1 MMIAYLSSMIAQAS
15 YYYGGA
21 NDFYYTS
28 PGSLGSMY
36 SEVPLIGFGIMLLTM
51 IIGGAVQ
58 AGLKNAFARYSQE
71 AAPLTG
77 AEVARRMLHQYG
89 LDDVQV
95 TSTPGRLTDHYNPL
109 DRTVNLSE
117 SVYNEAS
124 VAAMAV
130 AAHECG
136 HAVQHARAYP
146 WLGLRSS
153 LVPMVNIGSR
163 LGQVVLML
171 GLFLLAAGSG
181 TTVAWV
187 GLALYATTT
196 LFALVTLPVE
206 FDASRRALAWLEQ
219 SGWATRAMHGQA
231 GTALRWAAMTY
242 VAAALS
248 SLAMLLYYALIILSR
263 MNSNRE

>member
-1 MMIAYLSSMIAQAS
+1 MHMIEFSTILAQAT
-15 YYYGGA
+15 YYYNQGSDFFNTSSSGAYGGA
-21 NDFYYTS
+21 TI
-28 PGSLGSMY
+28 
-36 SEVPLIGFGIMLLTM
+36 IGLLLVLLTAF
-51 IIGGAVQ
+51 IGGAVQ
-58 AGLKNAFARYSQE
+58 MGLKNAFTRYAQE
-71 AAPLTG
+71 PAPLTG
-77 AEVARRMLHQYG
+77 AETALRMLRQNG
-89 LDDVQV
+89 LHDVQV
-95 TSTPGRLTDHYNPL
+95 ISTSGQLTDHYNPL

-117 SVYNEAS
+117 NVYNEAS

-136 HAVQHARAYP
+136 HAIQHAHAYP

-153 LVPMVNIGSR
+153 LVPLVNIGSR
-163 LGQVVLML
+163 LGQIVLMVGL
-171 GLFLLAAGSG
+171 GLLAMGSS
-181 TTVAWV
+181 TTVAWI

-219 SGWATRAMHGQA
+219 SGLATRAMHGQA

-248 SLAMLLYYALIILSR
+248 SLAMLLYYALMLLGR
-263 MNSNRE
+263 AGNNRD

>member
-1 MMIAYLSSMIAQAS
+1 M
-15 YYYGGA
+15 
-21 NDFYYTS
+21 
-28 PGSLGSMY
+28 
-36 SEVPLIGFGIMLLTM
+36 
-51 IIGGAVQ
+51 
-58 AGLKNAFARYSQE
+58 
-71 AAPLTG
+71 
-77 AEVARRMLHQYG
+77 
-89 LDDVQV
+89 QV
-95 TSTPGRLTDHYNPL
+95 ISTPGKLTDHYNPL

-136 HAVQHARAYP
+136 HAVQHAQAYP

-163 LGQVVLML
+163 LGQMVLL
-171 GLFLLAAGSG
+171 AGIVLLAAGSS
-181 TTVAWV
+181 TTIAWI

-196 LFALVTLPVE
+196 LFAFVTLPVE
-206 FDASRRALAWLEQ
+206 FDASRRALAWLQQ
-219 SGWATRAMHGQA
+219 SGLADRTMHGQA

-263 MNSNRE
+263 TNQNRE

>member
-1 MMIAYLSSMIAQAS
+1 LIIPGLILGIWAQSKVKSTYAEYS
-15 YYYGGA
+15 RIP
-21 NDFYYTS
+21 TR
-28 PGSLGSMY
+28 LGRSAAA
-36 SEVPLIGFGIMLLTM
+36 VVDDLLRRNGNNKVRIGRVSG
-51 IIGGAVQ
+51 
-58 AGLKNAFARYSQE
+58 E
-71 AAPLTG
+71 
-77 AEVARRMLHQYG
+77 
-89 LDDVQV
+89 
-95 TSTPGRLTDHYNPL
+95 LTDHYNPS

-136 HAVQHARAYP
+136 HAIQQARAYP

-163 LGQVVLML
+163 LGQVVLFI
-171 GLFLLAAGSG
+171 GLALLAAGSG
-181 TTVAWV
+181 TTVAWI
-187 GLALYATTT
+187 GLALYAATTV
-196 LFALVTLPVE
+196 FALVTLPVE
-206 FDASRRALAWLEQ
+206 FDASRRALAWIEQ
-219 SGWATRAMHGQA
+219 SGWASRAMHGQA

-263 MNSNRE
+263 MNSNRD

>member
-1 MMIAYLSSMIAQAS
+1 MTVFLHTLAQAG
-15 YYYGGA
+15 YYSTG
-21 NDFYYTS
+21 NDFFHGSHAALNGMYGDYTFI
-28 PGSLGSMY
+28 G
-36 SEVPLIGFGIMLLTM
+36 VLILLVTMLL
-51 IIGGAVQ
+51 GGAVQ
-58 AGLKNAFARYSQE
+58 MGLKSAFTRYSQE
-71 AAPLTG
+71 RAPLTG

-89 LDDVQV
+89 LDNVQV
-95 TSTPGRLTDHYNPL
+95 ISTPGRLTDHYNPV

-136 HAVQHARAYP
+136 HAVQHACSYP
-146 WLGLRSS
+146 WLGLRST

-163 LGQVVLML
+163 LGQVILFL
-171 GLFLLAAGSG
+171 GIILLAAGNS
-181 TTVAWV
+181 TAVAWV
-187 GLALYATTT
+187 GLALYASTT

-206 FDASRRALAWLEQ
+206 FDASRRALAWLRQ
-219 SGWATRAMHGQA
+219 SGFADHAMHGQA
-231 GTALRWAAMTY
+231 GSALRWAAMTY

-263 MNSNRE
+263 MNNNRE